1 MGNLGKIM
9 KKYFIIFLTIL
20 SYSQNKTIVPK
31 DGTIVFEK
39 KEIITDTLLYRNSF
53 EKVFEIMLLE
63 AKKKVLSERGYDN
76 NQIPDSIN
84 QQLNQMLEMMKS
96 IALQETFSNK
106 PKNLIKYHHA
116 YSNSVIEEFISTD
129 GVYGEKNSITNFD
142 DFENESLWTITGIEE
157 NKKETKIIKGFKCY
171 KVVMYYFDL
180 ELPPGFMSL
189 LNIMEL
195 WVTEDIKSKFH
206 PFLKE
211 SEILEKYYPL
221 EIKHSIKNIEGMF
234 TIYEISEFSLK

>member
-1 MGNLGKIM
+1 M
-9 KKYFIIFLTIL
+9 KFLFSLFLLTSITF
-20 SYSQNKTIVPK
+20 SQNKAIVPK

-39 KEIITDTLLYRNSF
+39 NEIITDTLLYRNSF
-53 EKVFEIMLLE
+53 EKVFEIMILE
-63 AKKKVLSERGYDN
+63 AKKEVLSERGYGN
-76 NQIPDSIN
+76 RQLPDSIN

-96 IALQETFSNK
+96 FALQETFSNK
-106 PKNLIKYHHA
+106 TKNLIKYHHA
-116 YSNSVIEEFISTD
+116 YINSEIEEFISTD
-129 GVYGEKNSITNFD
+129 GVYGEKNRITNFD

-171 KVVMYYFDL
+171 KVIIYYFDL

-221 EIKHSIKNIEGMF
+221 EIKHSIKNVEGMF
-234 TIYEISEFSLK
+234 TLYEISEFSLK